1 MGKLV
6 VSVFTSLDGYIEPE
20 SGFEGP
26 AWSDDVERHWSLH
39 ALSRAKHL
47 VYGRTNFEFM
57 RDFWS
62 QAETDPT
69 SVAAGISYAGTMNA
83 LPKTVFSRT
92 LTGDPGWNAT
102 LAQDG
107 IAPTIARLKAEVDGD
122 IFAFG
127 GKGLIGALVEADV
140 VDEIMMM
147 IVPVLWG
154 AGRRLFEGEHARQD
168 LTLIENRTLDTGSVI
183 LRYARAR

>member
-26 AWSDDVERHWSLH
+26 AWSDDVERHWSLY

-47 VYGRTNFEFM
+47 VYGRVNFEVM
-57 RDFWS
+57 RGFWS

-69 SVAAGISYAGTMNA
+69 SAAAGVSYAGTMNA

-92 LTGDPGWNAT
+92 LSGDPGWNGT
-102 LAQDG
+102 LATEG
-107 IAPTIARLKAEVDGD
+107 IAETIARLKAEVDGD

-127 GKGLIGALVEADV
+127 GKGLIGALIAADV

-147 IVPVLWG
+147 VVPVLWAG
-154 AGRRLFEGEHARQD
+154 GRRLFDGDYSRQA
-168 LTLIENRTLDTGSVI
+168 LELIESRQLDTGSVI
-183 LRYARAR
+183 LRYARTR

>member
-6 VSVFTSLDGYIEPE
+6 VSVFTSLDGFIEPE

-26 AWSDDVERHWSLH
+26 AWSDDVERNWSLH
-39 ALSRAKHL
+39 SLSRAKHL

-107 IAPTIARLKAEVDGD
+107 VAPTITRLKAEVDGD

-127 GKGLIGALVEADV
+127 GKGLIGALIEADV

-154 AGRRLFEGEHARQD
+154 AGRRLFEGEHARQE
-168 LTLIENRTLDTGSVI
+168 LALIENRTLDTGSVI